1 MICKNCGAT
10 IQDTA
15 LFCNYCGHKQEKMT
29 SPDFDMDKTVSVFD
43 SEPTSFVP
51 PAPVITQPVIQ
62 PPMPTAPAKSDFSL
76 DKDFDPDATVGVYSQ
91 IPPVTPQSAPVPEP
105 AVPVYEPA
113 VPVYE
118 PAVPVY
124 EPAVPVYEPAVP
136 VYTPVAE
143 PAGISQ
149 PVADRMPPMD
159 PRADKK
165 AKKEPKEKKEKK
177 GFSLFKKTPKT
188 VAPVVVNVPMAPTPV
203 VPEPVVAPVVPEPVA
218 APVVSEPV
226 AAPVVPEPVVAP
238 VVPEPMV
245 APVKPEPVVAPVVP
259 EPVVAPVV
267 PEPVVAPVVP
277 EPTVKREITDKDI
290 YEMAQKHEPFDIDTA
305 DAQKLFVDVIV
316 ELIPVYATEKK
327 LETAMLMT
335 APADIKKNIANAD
348 TDTLFVAIK
357 ALNYYLSVGCD
368 PAVLG
373 HVVTRIY
380 KVLKSRLS

>member
-51 PAPVITQPVIQ
+51 PVPVITQPVIQ
-62 PPMPTAPAKSDFSL
+62 PPMPTAPARPDFSV

-91 IPPVTPQSAPVPEP
+91 IPPVTPQSAPVP
-105 AVPVYEPA
+105 
-113 VPVYE
+113 E

-203 VPEPVVAPVVPEPVA
+203 V
-218 APVVSEPV
+218 SEPV

-245 APVKPEPVVAPVVP
+245 APVMPEPVVAPVVP

>member
-203 VPEPVVAPVVPEPVA
+203 VPEPVVAPVVPEPV
-218 APVVSEPV
+218 
-226 AAPVVPEPVVAP
+226 
-238 VVPEPMV
+238 
-245 APVKPEPVVAPVVP
+245 
-259 EPVVAPVV
+259 
-267 PEPVVAPVVP
+267 VAPVVP